1 MCEEGWL
8 FQLRQ
13 EGCARV
19 RGTVWNTWKGGG
31 TEERG
36 GDTEILKNGGCKLGQ
51 GVGVLKGV
59 GGGLDWNPLTNYGV
73 RSVLISILASFGF
86 IIWCLDILLH
96 FLTSWRFARLPP
108 VSTDHFFSSWFQV
121 KVSFYFVVWC
131 ISINTN
137 GQSKE
142 NTLWNWLSTVALGGW
157 SSPLFIWKWEST
169 PNQH

>member
-1 MCEEGWL
+1 MWGRLVVPIKTGGLCKGERNCLKYLKRRWNRREGRRHRDFKKWGV
-8 FQLRQ
+8 QA
-13 EGCARV
+13 GS
-19 RGTVWNTWKGGG
+19 RGWCLK
-31 TEERG
+31 RG
-36 GDTEILKNGGCKLGQ
+36 
-51 GVGVLKGV
+51 